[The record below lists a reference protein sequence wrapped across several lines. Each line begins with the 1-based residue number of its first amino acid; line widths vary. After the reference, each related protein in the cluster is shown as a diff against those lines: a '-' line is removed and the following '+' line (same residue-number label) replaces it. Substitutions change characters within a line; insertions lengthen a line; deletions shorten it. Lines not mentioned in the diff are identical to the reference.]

1 MVTFSK
7 SLSISFICSSS
18 GDFNSLR
25 VSLLAVPISEQWLR
39 TGTLPSFSLGAI
51 SSQGRLQALQ
61 QLPFASLLLSSSGPQ
76 WWQLTWLLI
85 SSFPTPYWKSLH
97 AVTETWP
104 KDICI
109 PYIFQFRRDHGPVP
123 PDPLHTWAWNRPT
136 PMSLWEQGCTLHY
149 SLKRLI
155 FKKGLGNLNR
165 EQCVI

>member
-1 MVTFSK
+1 MFIVRRFQFPARIFAGCSHLRTVTPHR
-7 SLSISFICSSS
+7 
-18 GDFNSLR
+18 DT
-25 VSLLAVPISEQWLR
+25 SLLLSRSYSSE
-39 TGTLPSFSLGAI
+39 
-51 SSQGRLQALQ
+51 GRLQALQ

-76 WWQLTWLLI
+76 WWQLSWLLI

-165 EQCVI
+165 EQYVI